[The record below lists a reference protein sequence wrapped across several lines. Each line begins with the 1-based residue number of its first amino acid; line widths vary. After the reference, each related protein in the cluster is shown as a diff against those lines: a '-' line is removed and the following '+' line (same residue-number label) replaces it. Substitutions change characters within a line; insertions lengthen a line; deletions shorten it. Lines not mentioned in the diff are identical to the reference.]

1 MRTSFYI
8 AICLTKRPN
17 KMSELEIIKGLLL
30 MLAEEEIDVM
40 ALSKR
45 IGFKNYKKF
54 DKALN
59 EAIDLVEKEK

>member
-1 MRTSFYI
+1 
-8 AICLTKRPN
+8 
-17 KMSELEIIKGLLL
+17 MSNLEIIKGLLI
-30 MLAEEEIDVM
+30 MLEEEEIDVM

-45 IGFKNYKKF
+45 VGFNNYKKF

>member
-1 MRTSFYI
+1 
-8 AICLTKRPN
+8 
-17 KMSELEIIKGLLL
+17 MSELEIIKGLLL